1 MKYSSPQ
8 PAEAQ
13 PHKGTSAM
21 SRILFACHPSLR
33 ILISLSI
40 CCTLLL
46 SVVTPLVGASQ
57 WSSAPTGQRRMLNS
71 AGIFPVAGRSKS
83 RLQGEVLAASRSNEL
98 LVRFRAGASQQD
110 KDTVIA
116 TQGARRK
123 KQLRGESGVEK
134 LELPGGRDVRTAAQ
148 QFMLNP
154 QVEFA
159 EPNFLISKDDLS
171 PNDPR
176 FNEQWALRNTGQN
189 GGQYGSDVDVN
200 GAWQTTT
207 GSAATVVA
215 VIDSGIDFTH
225 PDLAGNQLTKLN

>member
-1 MKYSSPQ
+1 
-8 PAEAQ
+8 
-13 PHKGTSAM
+13 M
-21 SRILFACHPSLR
+21 SRLLFACHPSLR

-46 SVVTPLVGASQ
+46 SVVTPLVGATQ
-57 WSSAPTGQRRMLNS
+57 WSSARTGQRRMLNS

-176 FNEQWALRNTGQN
+176 FNEQWALRNTGQY
-189 GGQYGSDVDVN
+189 GGQYGSDVEVS
-200 GAWQTTT
+200 GAWQTTS
-207 GSAATVVA
+207 GS
-215 VIDSGIDFTH
+215 VISKTRALRKRISTTQ
-225 PDLAGNQLTKLN
+225 PAIAGERRSNTRRIVCPL

>member
-1 MKYSSPQ
+1 
-8 PAEAQ
+8 
-13 PHKGTSAM
+13 M
-21 SRILFACHPSLR
+21 SRPLLAYYPFLR
-33 ILISLSI
+33 ILVALSI
-40 CCTLLL
+40 CCTLFL
-46 SVVTPLVGASQ
+46 SVVTPLVGAKQ
-57 WSSAPTGQRRMLNS
+57 WSSVQTERGRRFNA
-71 AGIFPVAGRSKS
+71 AGLSPLAGHAKS
-83 RLQGEVLAASRSNEL
+83 HRLQGEAIAPIRNNEL

-176 FNEQWALRNTGQN
+176 FNEQWALRNTGQY
-189 GGQYGSDVDVN
+189 GGQYGSDVEVS
-200 GAWQTTT
+200 GAWQTTS
-207 GSAATVVA
+207 GS
-215 VIDSGIDFTH
+215 VISKTRALRKRISTTQ
-225 PDLAGNQLTKLN
+225 PAIAGERRSNTRRIVCPL